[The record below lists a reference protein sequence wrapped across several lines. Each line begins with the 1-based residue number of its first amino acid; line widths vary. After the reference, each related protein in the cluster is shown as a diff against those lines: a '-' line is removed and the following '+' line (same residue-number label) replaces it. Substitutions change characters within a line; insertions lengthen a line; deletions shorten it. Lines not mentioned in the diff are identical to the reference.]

1 MEKFT
6 KVFVFIS
13 FLSAIQTINAQCPN
27 LLENQ
32 ATGPNSISFL
42 SQRLSAGADSA
53 IAVSDAGDCGLTIVN
68 NDANQP
74 WAKFL
79 ITIDLT
85 QNGLLA
91 GDELITSIEV
101 QNSNG
106 QPRIEYNQNDTP
118 NTALAFSSFSSSN
131 IFNST
136 FIIPSGINTIDI
148 WLFSNYT
155 QNTPG
160 SVTYK
165 NLNISKV
172 ATGGIDTSSPVITS
186 FTSTTQTS
194 NSIDLS
200 WSATDNQ
207 GGISY
212 SLSQNGQ
219 DLGISSSATSYQSTG
234 LTAETLYS
242 FALSATDSS
251 NNTTTN
257 TINVTTSSAGTT
269 TTTGSSVW
277 TENNSIASYDGKVG
291 IGTSSPGNYELA
303 VNGEIRAKEIKVE
316 TANWPDYVFE
326 NTYVLPSLEDVQ
338 QHIVQNGHLPNIPS
352 AFEIQKN
359 GLELGEM
366 NRLLLEKIEEIMLY
380 TIQQQK
386 EIDVLKLQI
395 QNNQPNE
402 E

>member
-13 FLSAIQTINAQCPN
+13 FLFGIQTINAQCPN

-42 SQRLSAGADSA
+42 SQSLSAGADSA
-53 IAVSDAGDCGLTIVN
+53 IAVSDAGECGLTIVN

-74 WAKFL
+74 WAKYL

-106 QPRIEYNQNDTP
+106 QPRIEYNQNNTP

-136 FIIPSGINTIDI
+136 FIIPSDINTIDI

-172 ATGGIDTSSPVITS
+172 ATGGGDTSSPVITS

-200 WSATDNQ
+200 WSATDDQ
-207 GGISY
+207 GSISY

-219 DLGISSSATSYQSTG
+219 NLGISTTATSYQSTG
-234 LTAETLYS
+234 LTAETSYS
-242 FALSATDSS
+242 FTLSVTDTSS
-251 NNTTTN
+251 NTTTN
-257 TINVTTSSAGTT
+257 SINVTTSSTGTT
-269 TTTGSSVW
+269 STGSSIW
-277 TENNSIASYDGKVG
+277 TENNSIASYVGKVG

-303 VNGEIRAKEIKVE
+303 VNGNIRAKEVKVE
-316 TANWPDYVFE
+316 TANWPDYVFD
-326 NTYVLPSLEDVQ
+326 NTYVLPSLEEVQ
-338 QHIVQNGHLPNIPS
+338 QHIAQKGHLPNIPS
-352 AFEIQKN
+352 AKEIESN

-386 EIDVLKLQI
+386 EIEELKLKI
-395 QNNQPNE
+395 QNNQQNE

>member
-1 MEKFT
+1 MKKFT

-13 FLSAIQTINAQCPN
+13 FLFGMQTINAQCPN

-42 SQRLSAGADSA
+42 SQSLSAGADSA
-53 IAVSDAGDCGLTIVN
+53 LAVSDAGDCGLTIVN

-74 WAKFL
+74 WAKYL

-85 QNGLLA
+85 QNGLVA
-91 GDELITSIEV
+91 GDELATSIEV

-106 QPRIEYNQNDTP
+106 QPRIEYNQNNTP
-118 NTALAFSSFSSSN
+118 NTALSFSSFGSSN
-131 IFNST
+131 IFSST
-136 FIIPSGINTIDI
+136 FVIPSGINTIDI

-172 ATGGIDTSSPVITS
+172 VIGGDVTSPVINN
-186 FTSTTQTS
+186 FTSTSQTS
-194 NSIDLS
+194 SSIDLS
-200 WSATDNQ
+200 WSATDDL
-207 GGISY
+207 GGVSY

-219 DLGISSSATSYQSTG
+219 NLGISPTATSYQSTG
-234 LTAETLYS
+234 LTAETSYS
-242 FALSATDSS
+242 FTLSATDTSS
-251 NNTTTN
+251 NTTTN
-257 TINVTTSSAGTT
+257 SINVTTSSAGTT

-277 TENNSIASYDGKVG
+277 TENNSIASYVGKVG

-303 VNGEIRAKEIKVE
+303 VNGEIRAKEVKVE

-326 NTYVLPSLEDVQ
+326 NTYVLPSLKEVQ
-338 QHIVQNGHLPNIPS
+338 QHIAHKGHLPNIPS

-386 EIDVLKLQI
+386 EIDELRLQI